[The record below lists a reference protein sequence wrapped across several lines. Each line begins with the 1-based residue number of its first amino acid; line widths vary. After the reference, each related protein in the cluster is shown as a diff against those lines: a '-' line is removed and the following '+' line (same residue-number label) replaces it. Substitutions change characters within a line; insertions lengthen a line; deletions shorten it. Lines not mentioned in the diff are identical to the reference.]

1 MMSDIPKQMKA
12 IEITKPGDADVLM
25 ATSRPVPTP
34 KNSEVLIKVRAA
46 GVNRPDVMQRAGLYP
61 PPKGASDI
69 PGLEVAGTIVAAGNA
84 VTGLQV
90 NQSVCALVAGG
101 GYAEYVTAPATQCL
115 PIPNGLSIVEAAS
128 LPETYFTV
136 WSNVFDRARLTE
148 GETILVHGGSS
159 GIGTTAIQLCSALG
173 FDVLTTAGTEEKCQ
187 ICEELGAKKSI
198 NYRTEEFSTSV
209 KSITNQKGVDVILD
223 MVAGDYLQRN
233 LECLADDGRLVIIA
247 FLGGVKT
254 TINMTDILRRR
265 LTVTGSTLRPRSEEF
280 KQKIAVN
287 LLKYVWPLIENKQIK
302 PLIYRSF
309 ALEDAAQ
316 AHRLMESSVH
326 IGKIVL
332 EVNSEDDRN

>member
-69 PGLEVAGTIVAAGNA
+69 PGLEVSGTIVAAGNA

-247 FLGGVKT
+247 FLGGVKA

-287 LLKYVWPLIENKQIK
+287 LLKYVWPLFESKQIK
-302 PLIYRSF
+302 PIINRSF

>member
-69 PGLEVAGTIVAAGNA
+69 PGLEVSGTIVAAGNA

-115 PIPNGLSIVEAAS
+115 PIPNGVGIVEAAS

-136 WSNVFDRARLTE
+136 WSNVFDRARLTK

-173 FDVLTTAGTEEKCQ
+173 FDVLTTAGTDEKCQ
-187 ICEELGAKKSI
+187 ICEELGATKSI
-198 NYRTEEFSTSV
+198 NYRTEEFSASV

-254 TINMTDILRRR
+254 KINMTDILRRR

-287 LLKYVWPLIENKQIK
+287 LLKYVWPLFENKEIK

-316 AHRLMESSVH
+316 AHRLMESSTH

-332 EVNSEDDRN
+332 RVNSEDGQS

>member
-1 MMSDIPKQMKA
+1 MKA
-12 IEITKPGDADVLM
+12 IEITKPGDAHVLM

-34 KNSEVLIKVRAA
+34 KNSEVLIRVIAA

-69 PGLEVAGTIVAAGNA
+69 PGLEVSGTIVAVGNA

-115 PIPNGLSIVEAAS
+115 PIPNGVGIVEAAS

-136 WSNVFDRARLTE
+136 WSNVFDRARLTK

-173 FDVLTTAGTEEKCQ
+173 FDVLTTAGTDEKCQ
-187 ICEELGAKKSI
+187 ICEELGATKSI
-198 NYRTEEFSTSV
+198 NYRTEEFSALV

-247 FLGGVKT
+247 FLGGVNT

-287 LLKYVWPLIENKQIK
+287 LLKYVWPLFENKEIK

-316 AHRLMESSVH
+316 AHRPMESSTH

-332 EVNSEDDRN
+332 EVNSEDGQS

>member
-1 MMSDIPKQMKA
+1 MSDIPKQMKA

-69 PGLEVAGTIVAAGNA
+69 PGLEVSGTIVAAGNA

>member
-1 MMSDIPKQMKA
+1 MKA

-69 PGLEVAGTIVAAGNA
+69 PGLEVAGTIVAAGSA
-84 VTGLQV
+84 VTGLRV

-287 LLKYVWPLIENKQIK
+287 LLKYVWPLFENKQIK

>member
-69 PGLEVAGTIVAAGNA
+69 PGLEVSGTIVAAGNA

-198 NYRTEEFSTSV
+198 NYRTEEFSASV

-247 FLGGVKT
+247 FLGGANT

-265 LTVTGSTLRPRSEEF
+265 LTVTGSTLRPRSGEF

-287 LLKYVWPLIENKQIK
+287 LLKYVWPLFENKEIK

-316 AHRLMESSVH
+316 AHRLMESSTH

-332 EVNSEDDRN
+332 EVNSEDGQS

>member
-1 MMSDIPKQMKA
+1 MKA
-12 IEITKPGDADVLM
+12 IEITKPGDADVLI
-25 ATSRPVPTP
+25 ATSRPVPIP

-69 PGLEVAGTIVAAGNA
+69 PGLEVSGTIVAAGNA

-316 AHRLMESSVH
+316 AHRLMESSAH

-332 EVNSEDDRN
+332 EVNSEDEQS

>member
-69 PGLEVAGTIVAAGNA
+69 PGLEVSGTIVAAGNA

-90 NQSVCALVAGG
+90 NQSICALVAGG

-115 PIPNGLSIVEAAS
+115 PIPNGLSLVEAAS
-128 LPETYFTV
+128 LPETHFTV

-287 LLKYVWPLIENKQIK
+287 LFKYVWPLIENKQIK

>member
-287 LLKYVWPLIENKQIK
+287 LLKYVWPLFENKQIK

-332 EVNSEDDRN
+332 EVNSEDERN

>member
-1 MMSDIPKQMKA
+1 MSDIPKKMKA
-12 IEITKPGDADVLM
+12 IEITKPGNADVLM
-25 ATSRPVPTP
+25 TTSRPVPTP
-34 KNSEVLIKVRAA
+34 QNSEVLIKVRAA

-69 PGLEVAGTIVAAGNA
+69 PGLEVSGTIVAAGNTG
-84 VTGLQV
+84 TGLQV

-115 PIPNGLSIVEAAS
+115 PIPNGVSIVEAAS

-198 NYRTEEFSTSV
+198 NYRTEEFSISV

-287 LLKYVWPLIENKQIK
+287 LLKYVWPLFENKQIK
-302 PLIYRSF
+302 PLICRSF

-316 AHRLMESSVH
+316 AHRLMESSAH

-332 EVNSEDDRN
+332 EVNSEDEQS

>member
-12 IEITKPGDADVLM
+12 IEIRKPGDADVLM